1 MLERN
6 IPSTLLQRVSY
17 KELGEISKMTL
28 IFHIREIYFYTL
40 TSSKMKVTTWRGDEL
55 SSNGGI

>member
-6 IPSTLLQRVSY
+6 ISSTLLQRVSY

-40 TSSKMKVTTWRGDEL
+40 TGSKMKVTTWRGDEL

>member
-6 IPSTLLQRVSY
+6 ISSTLLQRVSY